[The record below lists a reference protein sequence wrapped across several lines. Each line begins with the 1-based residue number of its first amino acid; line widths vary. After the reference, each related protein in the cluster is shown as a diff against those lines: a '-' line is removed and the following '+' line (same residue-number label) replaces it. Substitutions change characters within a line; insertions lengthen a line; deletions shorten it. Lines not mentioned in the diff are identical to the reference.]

1 MRGKAMIGPRR
12 WIAGLVVL
20 VASAVAPVGVGA
32 QLQGPSDEADV
43 TFARDIA
50 PILQENCVTCHRE
63 GGVAP
68 MPLVTYEQVRA
79 FAPLMKYKTGLR
91 DRAGTMPPYYL
102 ERDLGIQDYGPD
114 ILMLDDEEIEKI
126 AMWADHGAPQGN
138 PTDVP
143 PPLEFDDKEG
153 WAFEPD
159 LTVRSETFIMGA
171 DEPDKFICIPSPTP
185 GTIPIGVGEDRYVA
199 AVQVREF
206 NDVPSNYGDVTAGSR
221 WVVHHLTYSTRVP
234 DQEGGT
240 VDGTFNG
247 RGVGTWPV
255 HEVGRNADI
264 FPEDEGR
271 LLRGDSEISSCS
283 LHLSS
288 NGRETTAHLEFGY
301 KFHPKGYQAPYES
314 PIVVNRYGAGLA
326 HDVQAG
332 VADNPLTRSWV
343 LEEHTKLL
351 ASEAHLHA
359 AGWRMCLEA
368 MWGNFEET
376 LWCIGYD
383 HNWVRNYWY
392 GEDAAP
398 LLPKGTI
405 LRVTGE
411 LNNTEQNP
419 SISDPRNW
427 SGPGSIT
434 RSNMF
439 HLFSV
444 EVALSDEEF
453 KREMAERVEKLDLGP
468 NDWVIGCPL
477 CKATIPPPSSK
488 PADMLDAEGQIAAAS
503 PAGNG
508 GDR

>member
-1 MRGKAMIGPRR
+1 MRVRGKAMIGPRS
-12 WIAGLVVL
+12 WIAGFVVL
-20 VASAVAPVGVGA
+20 VAAAVAPVGVGA
-32 QLQGPSDEADV
+32 QFQGSSDETDV

-91 DRAGTMPPYYL
+91 DRAGAMPPFHL

-114 ILMLDDEEIEKI
+114 ILMLDDDEIAKI

-138 PTDVP
+138 PMDAP
-143 PPLEFDDKEG
+143 PPLAFDDDEG

-159 LTVRSETFIMGA
+159 LVVRMASVTMGPN
-171 DEPDKFICIPSPTP
+171 EPDKFICFPSPTP
-185 GTIPIGVGEDRYVA
+185 GLQPIGLEEDRYVA
-199 AVQVREF
+199 AVHVREF
-206 NDVPSNYGDVTAGSR
+206 NDVPSDYAAQTSGAR
-221 WVVHHLTYSTRVP
+221 WIVHHMTYSTRVP
-234 DQEGGT
+234 DPDQEEGNGT
-240 VDGTFNG
+240 GIVA
-247 RGVGTWPV
+247 WPV
-255 HEVGRNADI
+255 HELGRNADI
-264 FPEDEGR
+264 FPQDEGR
-271 LLRGDSEISSCS
+271 LLPAGSAISSCS
-283 LHLSS
+283 FHLSS
-288 NGRETTAHLEFGY
+288 NGRETTAHLEIGY
-301 KFHPKGYQAPYES
+301 KFHPKGYQTPYES
-314 PIVVNRYGAGLA
+314 PIEVNRYGAGLA

-332 VADNPLTRSWV
+332 VAENLLTRSWV
-343 LEEHTKLL
+343 LEEHTKLI

-392 GEDAAP
+392 GEDASP

-411 LNNTEQNP
+411 LNNTAQNP
-419 SISDPRNW
+419 NISDPRNW

-488 PADMLDAEGQIAAAS
+488 PADMLDAEGQIAAVSA
-503 PAGNG
+503 AGNG